1 MKHVVMFSG
10 GIGSW
15 MCAKRVVAKHGT
27 DNLVLLFMDTLME
40 DEDLYRFIDQAA
52 ANVGVPLTV
61 VTEGRTPWQV
71 FFDVRFLGN
80 SRVDPCSRILK
91 RQLADKWLREN
102 CEPADTIVYVGIDW
116 SEVNRY
122 TKLQKLHS
130 QQGWRYE
137 APLCDPPYLDKGQML
152 IQLEIVEGIKAPRL
166 YAMDFSHNNCG
177 GFCIKAGQG
186 HFANLLRHLPERY
199 AFHETKEQDIRLLLG
214 NVSIMSDRRGD
225 NEKKPFTLRDLRL
238 RIEAGAKID
247 HEEIGGCGCFTEET

>member
-1 MKHVVMFSG
+1 MFSG

-15 MCAKRVVAKHGT
+15 MAAKRVVAEHGT

-40 DEDLYRFIDQAA
+40 DEDLYRFIGQAA
-52 ANVGVPLTV
+52 ANIGVPLTV

-80 SRVDPCSRILK
+80 SRADPCSRILK
-91 RQLADKWLREN
+91 RQFADKWLREN

-122 TKLQKLHS
+122 TRLQKLRA

-152 IQLEIVEGIKAPRL
+152 TQLEIVEGIKAPRL
-166 YAMDFSHNNCG
+166 YAMGFSHNNCG

-238 RIEAGAKID
+238 RIEAGEKID
-247 HEEIGGCGCFTEET
+247 HEEIGGCGCFTEETK